1 MNLQQKSNGKII
13 GIVLLVIC
21 VLCFGGVL
29 FIFGRFDD
37 QRYPQA
43 YLDAVYH
50 EDYSGMAQVLH
61 IGEDNVEKYFQA
73 AKDNTLQEAVSQFS
87 STGMSDAST
96 ERMKKTMKALFACAK
111 YEVIDVQKFD
121 ANTYCATINVYQ
133 FQFSEQFEKDV
144 QNAVKKNAA
153 NLRAKNE
160 AQFYDAAI
168 KIICDCL
175 DEQIANPTYATSPTV
190 VQLTFTRD
198 NFFTL
203 IYDVKSEEEVNRFT
217 NALMDIE
224 GLK

>member
-13 GIVLLVIC
+13 GIIALVIC
-21 VLCFGGVL
+21 LLCVGGVL

-37 QRYPQA
+37 QRYPKA

-61 IGEDNVEKYFQA
+61 VGEDDVKKYFQTA
-73 AKDNTLQEAVSQFS
+73 IDNTLQEAISQVSS
-87 STGMSDAST
+87 SGLSDTST
-96 ERMKKTMKALFACAK
+96 QRMKQTMKALFACAK
-111 YEVIDVQKFD
+111 YEVLDVQKFD
-121 ANTYCATINVYQ
+121 SNTYCATINVYQ
-133 FQFSEQFEKDV
+133 FQFSEEFQKDV

-160 AQFYDAAI
+160 AQLMDAAVT
-168 KIICDCL
+168 IICDCL

-190 VQLTFTRD
+190 VQLTFTKD

-203 IYDVKSEEEVNRFT
+203 IYDVESQEEINKFT